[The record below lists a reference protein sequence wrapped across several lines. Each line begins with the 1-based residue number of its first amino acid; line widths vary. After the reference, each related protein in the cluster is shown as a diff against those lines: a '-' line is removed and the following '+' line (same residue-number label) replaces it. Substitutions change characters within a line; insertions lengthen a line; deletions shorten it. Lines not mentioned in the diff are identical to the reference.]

1 MYCIGQTNK
10 GYWSNKNIKSH
21 SLTVVRL
28 YKKFRQ
34 KQYSISVYR
43 VLILCCTIVVLFSFV
58 FGEIALIWLYLMF
71 NASYNFRPF
80 AMPKIIG
87 LGANLT
93 KLWQKLF
100 CLVFWDTVYYSER
113 YILCRKQLLSVILTW
128 CLKLCSDLS
137 AATFLRTAWTTART
151 MPREG
156 LWINECMLY
165 TVIVER
171 FRTWRTCKSKTR
183 LHMLVTMPDTTVWI
197 YQETLRV

>member
-10 GYWSNKNIKSH
+10 GYWSNKSIKSH

-100 CLVFWDTVYYSER
+100 CLVF
-113 YILCRKQLLSVILTW
+113 
-128 CLKLCSDLS
+128 
-137 AATFLRTAWTTART
+137 LRHDVLFRA
-151 MPREG
+151 
-156 LWINECMLY
+156 LY
-165 TVIVER
+165 
-171 FRTWRTCKSKTR
+171 F
-183 LHMLVTMPDTTVWI
+183 M
-197 YQETLRV
+197 QETTSFGNINLMFKIMFGFVSSNLFTYGVDHGADYAAGRFMNQWVHAIHCDCREISNMTDV